1 MGDLEEKIMEEK
13 RFSFSFKDLKWVI
26 STLVVG
32 ISWIIT
38 IVLWIQDK
46 NRQKSRIEVLETKNG
61 TLEIQVATLNGQVS
75 GVNQAAKIFMENPPS
90 LNNYRIELLE
100 KRVDFIENH
109 NGLESRRN
117 IPTNSTPM
125 RRER

>member
-1 MGDLEEKIMEEK
+1 MNNLEEKIMEEK
-13 RFSFSFKDLKWVI
+13 RFSFSLKDMKWVV

-38 IVLWIQDK
+38 IILWVQDK
-46 NRQKSRIEVLETKNG
+46 NKQKSRIEVLETKNNV
-61 TLEIQVATLNGQVS
+61 LEIQVATLSGQVS
-75 GVNQAAKIFMENPPS
+75 GVNQATKIFMENPPS
-90 LNNYRIELLE
+90 ENKFRIELLE

-109 NGLESRRN
+109 NGFESRRN
-117 IPTNSTPM
+117 ISTNSTPM

>member
-1 MGDLEEKIMEEK
+1 MSNLEEKIMGEK
-13 RFSFSFKDLKWVI
+13 RFSFSLKDMKWVV

-38 IVLWIQDK
+38 IILWVQDK
-46 NRQKSRIEVLETKNG
+46 NKQKSRIEVLETKNNV
-61 TLEIQVATLNGQVS
+61 LEIQVATLSGQVS
-75 GVNQAAKIFMENPPS
+75 GVNQATKIFMENPPS
-90 LNNYRIELLE
+90 ENKFRIELLE

-109 NGLESRRN
+109 NGFESRRN
-117 IPTNSTPM
+117 ISTNSTPI

>member
-38 IVLWIQDK
+38 IVLWVQDK

-61 TLEIQVATLNGQVS
+61 ALEIQVATLNGQVS

-100 KRVDFIENH
+100 KRVDFIENR

>member
-1 MGDLEEKIMEEK
+1 MNNLEEKIMEEK
-13 RFSFSFKDLKWVI
+13 RFSFSLKDMKWVV

-38 IVLWIQDK
+38 IILWVQDK
-46 NRQKSRIEVLETKNG
+46 NKQKSRIEVLETKNNV
-61 TLEIQVATLNGQVS
+61 LEIQVATLSGQVS
-75 GVNQAAKIFMENPPS
+75 GVNQATKIFMENPPS
-90 LNNYRIELLE
+90 ENKFRIELLE

-109 NGLESRRN
+109 NGFESRRN
-117 IPTNSTPM
+117 ISTNSTPI

>member
-1 MGDLEEKIMEEK
+1 
-13 RFSFSFKDLKWVI
+13 LKWVI

-38 IVLWIQDK
+38 IVLWVQDK
-46 NRQKSRIEVLETKNG
+46 KRQKSRIEVLETKNG
-61 TLEIQVATLNGQVS
+61 ALEIQVATLNGQVS

-100 KRVDFIENH
+100 KRVDFIEN
-109 NGLESRRN
+109 RN
-117 IPTNSTPM
+117 
-125 RRER
+125 